1 MHIEFVRSVND
12 SNEEIGEMVH
22 SEQDDTVMVEDVLCD
37 DLPTP
42 KKTPATPK
50 NFEKAKQARPFFSER
65 KRPALRNVYNS
76 IEDVLKENSDK
87 RRKVIDYEKEL
98 LEMRKE
104 KHILEMKILKED
116 AELNETLKREKHA
129 LEAKLLEQQI
139 ENEKL
144 TNKNLELQ
152 HKLFAHQLAD

>member
-1 MHIEFVRSVND
+1 
-12 SNEEIGEMVH
+12 
-22 SEQDDTVMVEDVLCD
+22 
-37 DLPTP
+37 
-42 KKTPATPK
+42 
-50 NFEKAKQARPFFSER
+50 
-65 KRPALRNVYNS
+65 
-76 IEDVLKENSDK
+76 
-87 RRKVIDYEKEL
+87 
-98 LEMRKE
+98 MRKE